1 MNQIYESES
10 LGQGVVI
17 SDGGVGRY
25 LTVILIVAD
34 ELAQVLMERGLEDT
48 FGLGWHLSCSLIIRI
63 GDSNRNFKK
72 NVIVNFHLSFV

>member
-34 ELAQVLMERGLEDT
+34 ELAQVLMERRLEDT
-48 FGLGWHLSCSLIIRI
+48 FGLGWHLSCSLIVRI
-63 GDSNRNFKK
+63 VDC
-72 NVIVNFHLSFV
+72 VIIIIISRKISSSISK